1 MSIQT
6 NDDNDINGFILQ
18 YAQDSLFTRV
28 VEYLKA
34 DPEKSSNI
42 KKIIQNRQIMDKCAP
57 ELVADILN
65 DIIDNK
71 GSEELYEKICGLV
84 NEAYGENALKILRD
98 RPWISLNDIPNF
110 NIFDERIINII
121 GNGGVHSFLTYI
133 MESEKVITE
142 MCENPELIEQYI
154 EFRKMTEGYF
164 PNSAIGLEESLNAF
178 YSHKDLI
185 NEIIEAGEQEE
196 LKNNLLLLF
205 RDEDMLAQLSE
216 DTRQAYR
223 IDESAKKIFFT
234 SNVEEL
240 KTYREKRNGFF
251 NQSIA
256 ECLEQRG
263 TFPKQLLLLQY
274 FGHIRDCP
282 GNYDEYDHEK
292 FLTDYLMF
300 NKNQFSEDE
309 IDLIQL
315 YSIIEKC
322 RDKDVLLRLSE
333 LLGQRKDIVDPV
345 KMKAIDEKV
354 VESYKQEYVD
364 GLLKIEEARDK
375 VADANDASYMYLLR
389 SNGDQIY
396 KDHRVSQG
404 KEYYSDYIKSGNDTT
419 WEYQQEDWK
428 KQSDNWQYISK
439 TSKSDGRT
447 IYEATI
453 EDDENPDKNKKMRIE
468 ILPDG
473 KKIYSF
479 SYNNPSNITMS
490 KNEKGTYI
498 FKYTSDS
505 NQVTT
510 IEFDKEKKRG
520 NYQITNTKL
529 GNVISSDEFSTTTEY
544 SAKSPYEKK
553 VRPIRKMT
561 QNCVN
566 YTPKFEQYL
575 DTFVKEVDKRPPKK
589 QFDEKE
595 FEKSDND
602 IEVFHLVEVDRS
614 KLCVTVFRGGS
625 CSESLA
631 KIDRIKDKY
640 KKTNL
645 ENYDFIGTLDDMVE
659 IDRKLEG
666 GIPSRSFY
674 YDYDGKLKAGL
685 GFSNI
690 NPNSIIGFKG
700 GDAGTSHGLKEL
712 RVYMQHVRIDKILE
726 LVPTQGSEIAM
737 LRTEW
742 NLDDIREGTFGGKA
756 NPDYVTKGSDLEFAK
771 KLAISYKVPIIEF
784 EKITSREKKRTEK
797 RRERQEGDIIKQIYS
812 VIEGCPTEEKDLAM
826 SRISRDQ
833 NTLFNEKSIPGQQ

>member
-6 NDDNDINGFILQ
+6 NDDNVINGFILQ
-18 YAQDSLFTRV
+18 YAQDPLFTRV

-34 DPEKSSNI
+34 NPEKSSNI

-223 IDESAKKIFFT
+223 IDESAKKIFFA

-282 GNYDEYDHEK
+282 GNYDKYDHEK

-322 RDKDVLLRLSE
+322 RDKDVLLRISE

-364 GLLKIEEARDK
+364 GLLKIEEVRDK

-453 EDDENPDKNKKMRIE
+453 EDDKNPDKNKKMRIE
-468 ILPDG
+468 VLPDG
-473 KKIYSF
+473 KKIYSYT
-479 SYNNPSNITMS
+479 YNNLKNTIS
-490 KNEKGTYI
+490 KDENGRYVFEYLNEFDEATKIEGKGNSYEI
-498 FKYTSDS
+498 
-505 NQVTT
+505 VTT
-510 IEFDKEKKRG
+510 DREGKRNKYSISLNVDYTG
-520 NYQITNTKL
+520 KSRYEQRRNQIATMTKRFVDYIPTL
-529 GNVISSDEFSTTTEY
+529 
-544 SAKSPYEKK
+544 
-553 VRPIRKMT
+553 
-561 QNCVN
+561 
-566 YTPKFEQYL
+566 EQYL
-575 DTFVKEVDKRPPKK
+575 DTLTKEIDKRPPKK

-595 FEKSDND
+595 FEKSDDD

-614 KLCVTVFRGGS
+614 KLCVTEFRGGA
-625 CSESLA
+625 CSKALA
-631 KIDRIKDKY
+631 QMDRIKDKY
-640 KKTNL
+640 KLAN
-645 ENYDFIGTLDDMVE
+645 NNNDYNFIGTDNDRVE

-666 GIPSRSFY
+666 GITSRSLY
-674 YDYDGKLKAGL
+674 YDYKGDNNNAGL
-685 GFSNI
+685 GFSNM
-690 NPNSIIGFKG
+690 NRNNIIGFAG
-700 GDAGTSHGLKEL
+700 NDANTSHGLKEL
-712 RVYMQHVRIDKILE
+712 RVYMQHNNIDKILE
-726 LVPTQGSEIAM
+726 LVPTQSSEIAM

-742 NLDDIREGTFGGKA
+742 NLDDIKEGTFGGKV
-756 NPDYVTKGSDLEFAK
+756 NPDYVTKGKNLEFAK

-784 EKITSREKKRTEK
+784 EKVTSREKNRTEK

-833 NTLFNEKSIPGQQ
+833 NTLFNEKLIPGQQ